1 MTLNNTL
8 VQMGFQRCVSDTCI
22 YHQRVNGHDMYISI
36 YVDDIIIAC
45 ADKPSIIHIK
55 AEIMTPQKIQ
65 RVLVS

>member
-22 YHQRVNGHDMYISI
+22 YHQRVNEILTDILYVYLDPI

-45 ADKPSIIHIK
+45 AEKPSIINIK
-55 AEIMTPQKIQ
+55 AEIMTHY
-65 RVLVS
+65 